1 MLIIPATI
9 ASNVVT
15 LSEIGIITMLSTIA
29 FIWLGLLIF
38 FGTQVTHDYT
48 MGKNIITILGTA
60 VGMIFIIFIALLF
73 TTLIAKMVGLVT
85 NIVTEIQ
92 YRM

>member
-1 MLIIPATI
+1 
-9 ASNVVT
+9 
-15 LSEIGIITMLSTIA
+15 MLSTIA

-48 MGKNIITILGTA
+48 MGKNIITIIGTA
-60 VGMIFIIFIALLF
+60 IGMIFIIFIALLF

>member
-15 LSEIGIITMLSTIA
+15 LSEMGIISMLSTIA

-48 MGKNIITILGTA
+48 MGRNILTILGTA
-60 VGMIFIIFIALLF
+60 IGMVFIIFIVLLF
-73 TTLIAKMVGLVT
+73 STLVGKMFSLVT
-85 NIVTEIQ
+85 NIITEIQ